1 MSIPLNASYR
11 YTNNPV
17 ELSRYNMIEQQI
29 RPWQVYDAGVLELLG
44 QVRREDFVPEAFR
57 NMAFTDMEIPLRGDP
72 EEAVRMGECMLTPK
86 VEARLLQDLKVQPHE
101 RVLEIGAGSGFMA
114 ALLARS
120 AKQVVT
126 LEIEPELA
134 DMARRNLARAG
145 IGNVEVRLGDGAHD
159 ALPGSPFDVIVLSG
173 SVAEVPQHLLQ
184 QVRDGGRLAAFVG
197 QEPVMRTTLVQR
209 SGQGFVTTQPWDTD
223 TGRLRNFPEP
233 SRFRF

>member
-1 MSIPLNASYR
+1 M
-11 YTNNPV
+11 

-44 QVRREDFVPEAFR
+44 QVRREDFVPQAYR
-57 NMAFTDMEIPLRGDP
+57 GMAFTDMEIPLRGEPD
-72 EEAVRMGECMLTPK
+72 EAVRKGECMLTPK
-86 VEARLLQDLKVQPHE
+86 VEARLLQDLVVQPHE

-134 DMARRNLARAG
+134 DMARGNLVRAG
-145 IGNVEVRLGDGAHD
+145 YGNVDVRVGDGASGAVPD
-159 ALPGSPFDVIVLSG
+159 GPFDVIVLSG
-173 SVAEVPQHLLQ
+173 SVAEVPQHLLERL
-184 QVRDGGRLAAFVG
+184 RDGGRLAAFVG
-197 QEPVMRTTLVQR
+197 QEPVMRTTIVQR
-209 SGQGFVTTQPWDTD
+209 TGQAFATTQPWDTD

>member
-44 QVRREDFVPEAFR
+44 QVRREDFVPPAYR
-57 NMAFTDMEIPLRGDP
+57 GMAFTDMEIPLRGEPD
-72 EEAVRMGECMLTPK
+72 EAVRKGECMLTPK
-86 VEARLLQDLKVQPHE
+86 VEARLLQDLVVQPHE

-134 DMARRNLARAG
+134 DMARGNLVRAG
-145 IGNVEVRLGDGAHD
+145 YGNVDVRVGDGASGAVPD
-159 ALPGSPFDVIVLSG
+159 GPFDVIVLSG
-173 SVAEVPQHLLQ
+173 SVAEVPQALLAKLN
-184 QVRDGGRLAAFVG
+184 DGGRLAAIVG
-197 QEPVMRTTLVQR
+197 LDPIMRMTIVQR
-209 SGQGFVTTQPWDTD
+209 HGNRFETTQPWDTSSPRL
-223 TGRLRNFPEP
+223 TGFAEP
-233 SRFRF
+233 SPFKF

>member
-11 YTNNPV
+11 FTNNPV

-72 EEAVRMGECMLTPK
+72 EAAVRIGECMLTPP
-86 VEARLLQDLKVQPHE
+86 VEARLLQDLTVQPHE

-120 AKQVVT
+120 AKHVT
-126 LEIEPELA
+126 TLDIEPELA
-134 DMARRNLARAG
+134 DMARANLVRAG
-145 IGNVEVRLGDGAHD
+145 YGSVDVRVGDGSTHAIPD
-159 ALPGSPFDVIVLSG
+159 GPFDVIVLSG
-173 SVAEVPQHLLQ
+173 SVAEVPRHLLERL
-184 QVRDGGRLAAFVG
+184 RDGGRLAAFVG
-197 QEPVMRTTLVQR
+197 HEPVMRTTIVQR
-209 SGQGFVTTQPWDTD
+209 NGQAFATTQPWDTD

>member
-44 QVRREDFVPEAFR
+44 QVRREDFVPPAYR
-57 NMAFTDMEIPLRGDP
+57 GMAFTDMEIPLRGEPD
-72 EEAVRMGECMLTPK
+72 EAVRKGECMLTPK
-86 VEARLLQDLKVQPHE
+86 VEARLLQDLVVQPHE

-134 DMARRNLARAG
+134 DMARGNLVRAG
-145 IGNVEVRLGDGAHD
+145 YGNVDVRVGDGASGAVPD
-159 ALPGSPFDVIVLSG
+159 GPFDVIVLSG
-173 SVAEVPQHLLQ
+173 SVAEVPQHLLERL
-184 QVRDGGRLAAFVG
+184 RDGGRLAAFVG

-209 SGQGFVTTQPWDTD
+209 TGQAFATTQPWDTD

>member
-11 YTNNPV
+11 YTNNPL

-44 QVRREDFVPEAFR
+44 QMRREDFVPEACR
-57 NMAFTDMEIPLRGDP
+57 AMAFNDMEIPLRGDP
-72 EEAVRMGECMLTPK
+72 EEAVRKGECMLTPK

-101 RVLEIGAGSGFMA
+101 HVLEIGAGSGFMA
-114 ALLARS
+114 ALLAHS
-120 AKQVVT
+120 ARQVVT

-134 DMARRNLARAG
+134 DMARSNLVRAG
-145 IGNVEVRLGDGAHD
+145 YGNVEVRLGDGSTNAIPD
-159 ALPGSPFDVIVLSG
+159 GPFDVIVLSG
-173 SVAEVPQHLLQ
+173 SVAEVPQHLLERL
-184 QVRDGGRLAAFVG
+184 RDGGRLAAFVG
-197 QEPVMRTTLVQR
+197 QEPVMRTTIVQR
-209 SGQGFVTTQPWDTD
+209 TGASFAATQPWDTD

>member
-44 QVRREDFVPEAFR
+44 QVRREDFVPPAYR
-57 NMAFTDMEIPLRGDP
+57 GMAFTDMEIPLRGEPD
-72 EEAVRMGECMLTPK
+72 EAVRKGECMLTPK
-86 VEARLLQDLKVQPHE
+86 VEARLLQDLVVQPHE

-134 DMARRNLARAG
+134 EMARTLQTLQRRSVAAILGSGLLVVAAVLYALEAGGPRLLGVPLSAWVAGLGGLWAILA
-145 IGNVEVRLGDGAHD
+145 
-159 ALPGSPFDVIVLSG
+159 ALP
-173 SVAEVPQHLLQ
+173 
-184 QVRDGGRLAAFVG
+184 RK
-197 QEPVMRTTLVQR
+197 
-209 SGQGFVTTQPWDTD
+209 
-223 TGRLRNFPEP
+223 
-233 SRFRF
+233 